1 MQTLSLKYPPRKP
14 IKFLIIF
21 AITILGGITLSHLWH
36 FQNLF
41 QPEIPLAGGETTVF
55 NRSSSSF
62 EQPLANLGEA
72 GKKKHTESNTAF
84 EANFVTKPAQ
94 IHPGLG
100 PFFNNASCAGCH
112 LKNGRGLPEPGQLL
126 VRVSAPKINPI
137 QPGNYH
143 LEGSIKLDNMPPVLG
158 LGTQIQD
165 FAIYGQKPEA
175 TVNIEW
181 QEKTGEYGDGTSYE
195 LRSPQPKI
203 TLPNGQ
209 PIATDI
215 QKSLRIPPPVFGLGL
230 LEAVPEQTI
239 LNLADPQDKNHD
251 GISGKVNRV
260 WDVKKQSEALGKFG
274 LKAGNPTLIQQNA
287 GAYVNDMGITNP
299 LFTEGEKQTDI
310 DQKTLDLTTFY
321 VQTLA
326 VPARTLLDDLQVKR
340 GETLFT
346 QANCVSCHL
355 PTLKTGN
362 HAVKELA
369 NQTIHPYT
377 DLLLH
382 DLGPGLAD
390 NRPEFQASGTE
401 WRTPAL
407 WGIGLTQTISPYSGY
422 LHDGRARTLE
432 EAILWHGGEA
442 ETAKEAFRTLN
453 QKDREALVRFLQSL

>member
-1 MQTLSLKYPPRKP
+1 MQTLSFKEPPRKM

-21 AITILGGITLSHLWH
+21 LIAILGGMILSNLLN
-36 FQNLF
+36 FQNWL
-41 QPEIPLAGGETTVF
+41 QPKIPLSAGEATVF
-55 NRSSSSF
+55 NRSSNSF
-62 EQPLANLGEA
+62 EQPLANLDEA

-84 EANFVTKPAQ
+84 EANFVTKPAK
-94 IHPGLG
+94 INPGLG

-126 VRVSAPKINPI
+126 VRVSAPKANPI

-143 LEGSIKLDNMPPVLG
+143 LEGSVKIDNLHPVLG

-165 FAIYGQKPEA
+165 FAVYGQKPEA

-181 QEKTGEYGDGTSYE
+181 QEQTGQYGDGTSYN

-203 TLPNGQ
+203 TLPDGQ
-209 PIATDI
+209 LISPKI
-215 QKSLRIPPPVFGLGL
+215 QQSLRVPPPVFGLGL
-230 LEAVPEQTI
+230 LEAVPEKTL
-239 LNLADPQDKNHD
+239 LNLADSKDKNQD
-251 GISGKVNRV
+251 GISGTVNQV
-260 WDVKKQSEALGKFG
+260 WDAQKQSKALGRFG
-274 LKAGNPTLIQQNA
+274 WKAGNPTLIQQNA
-287 GAYVNDMGITNP
+287 GAYVNDMGVTNP
-299 LFTEGEKQTDI
+299 LFTDGEKQTDI

-326 VPARTLLDDLQVKR
+326 VPARTLLEDPKVKQ

-346 QANCVSCHL
+346 KANCISCHL

-362 HAVKELA
+362 HSVQELA

-390 NRPEFQASGTE
+390 HRPEFQASGTE

-407 WGIGLTQTISPYSGY
+407 WGIGLTQTVSPYSGY

-442 ETAKEAFRTLN
+442 ETAKETFRNLN
-453 QKDREALVRFLQSL
+453 LEDRQALVRFLQSL